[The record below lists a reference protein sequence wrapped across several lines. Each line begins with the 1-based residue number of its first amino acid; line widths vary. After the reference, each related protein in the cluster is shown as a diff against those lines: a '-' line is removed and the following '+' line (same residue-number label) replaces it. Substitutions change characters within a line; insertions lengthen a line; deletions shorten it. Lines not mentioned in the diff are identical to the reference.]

1 MPIDFPASP
10 TNGQV
15 FNSGTKVFVWD
26 ATLGAWVKYSS
37 SVSNAAANS
46 ANEALGYLGAMRTLV
61 AQFYV

>member
-26 ATLGAWVKYSS
+26 ATLGAWVKS
-37 SVSNAAANS
+37 SNAAANS
-46 ANEALGYLGAMRTLV
+46 ANEAIGYLGAMRTLV